1 MARTGGRLTPLDRRI
16 LALAIP
22 ALGSL
27 IVEPL
32 YTLTDTA
39 IVGHLGRAQ
48 LGGLALAT
56 TVLNLVGWTA
66 AFIEMATTSQ
76 VAFRRGRGD
85 TDGAGAAATAAYLT
99 AAALGVLVGLIVG
112 VLGPPIAHVLG
123 GTGAIQH
130 NATTYLHISALGMPF
145 LLLTFAG
152 TGHLQGHEDTKT
164 PLRIV
169 LLANVVNVVLEVVLV
184 YGADTGVAGSAWGTV
199 VAQVVAAVCFLTAG
213 RRRMPTTPRR
223 PTRSEFVVLLRD
235 GFALVVRTVALG
247 SALVIATAV
256 ATQVGSATLA
266 GHQIALQVWL
276 LLALTLDA
284 LAVPAQVYV
293 GGALGRGD
301 VEEAVRIGARC
312 LRLGLIV
319 SVAVG
324 LATIALSPAL
334 PYVFTSDGA
343 VQHIAFLALIVC
355 GALQPFAALAFV
367 YDGLL
372 LGAGDYAT
380 LRRAML
386 LALLAFAPLAAA
398 TLADHRLGIIGIWL
412 ALTCWLAARTVLLG
426 RQWSSRRWATVA
438 SAAQGRTAP
447 MNPGMN
453 TLS

>member
-1 MARTGGRLTPLDRRI
+1 MAAAGGRVTALDRRI
-16 LALAIP
+16 IALALP
-22 ALGSL
+22 ALGAL

-66 AFIEMATTSQ
+66 AFLEMATTSQ
-76 VAFRRGRGD
+76 VAFRRARGD
-85 TDGAGAAATAAYLT
+85 TAGADTAATAAYLT
-99 AAALGVLVGLIVG
+99 AAALGVAVALIVAFA
-112 VLGPPIAHVLG
+112 GPPIAALLG

-130 NATTYLHISALGMPF
+130 NATTYLHISAVGMPF
-145 LLLTFAG
+145 LLMTFAG
-152 TGHLQGHEDTKT
+152 TGHLQGHEDTRT
-164 PLRIV
+164 PLQIV
-169 LLANVVNVVLEVVLV
+169 LAANLVNVVLEVVLV
-184 YGADTGVAGSAWGTV
+184 YAVHAGVAGSAWGTV
-199 VAQVVAAVCFLTAG
+199 VAQLVAAILFLVAG
-213 RRRMPTTPRR
+213 RRRMPTAPHR
-223 PTRSEFVVLLRD
+223 PPAQEFGVLLRA

-247 SALVIATAV
+247 SALVISTAV

-293 GGALGRGD
+293 GGALGRGN
-301 VEEAVRIGARC
+301 VEEAVHIGARC

-319 SVAVG
+319 SVVVG
-324 LATIALSPAL
+324 VATMALSPAL
-334 PYVFTSDGA
+334 PFVFTTDGA
-343 VQHIAFLALIVC
+343 VRHVALLGLIVC

-386 LALLAFAPLAAA
+386 LALLAFAPLAVA
-398 TLADHRLGIIGIWL
+398 TLVDHRLGIVGIWL
-412 ALTCWLAARTVLLG
+412 ALACWLAARTALLA
-426 RQWSSRRWATVA
+426 RRWSARDWATA
-438 SAAQGRTAP
+438 GPRDAP
-447 MNPGMN
+447 RR
-453 TLS
+453 